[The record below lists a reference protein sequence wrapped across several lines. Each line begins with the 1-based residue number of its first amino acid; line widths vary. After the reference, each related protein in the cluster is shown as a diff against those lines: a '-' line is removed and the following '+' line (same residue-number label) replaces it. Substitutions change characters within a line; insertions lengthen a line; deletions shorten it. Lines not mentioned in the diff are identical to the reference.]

1 MGRSSSRSEFAETEN
16 RKSVSAIV
24 LPLQSTPRESAGPG
38 WTFLSN
44 HAHVLICLARNP
56 GAVLREVADQVGITE
71 RSVRNIL
78 DDLEEAGFVLRER
91 EGRRNRYV
99 LALDLPLRHPLEAHR
114 SIGDLLAAVLLPAE
128 RALIGLPDPDSS
140 DPAGD
145 SR

>member
-1 MGRSSSRSEFAETEN
+1 M
-16 RKSVSAIV
+16 
-24 LPLQSTPRESAGPG
+24 LPLQSTAREPSGPS

-78 DDLEEAGFVLRER
+78 DDLEDAGFVLRER
-91 EGRRNRYV
+91 EGRRNRYM

-128 RALIGLPDPDSS
+128 RAFIGLPDPVHPE
-140 DPAGD
+140 PAGD
-145 SR
+145 RE

>member
-1 MGRSSSRSEFAETEN
+1 M
-16 RKSVSAIV
+16 
-24 LPLQSTPRESAGPG
+24 PG

-114 SIGDLLAAVLLPAE
+114 SIGDLLTAVLLPAE
-128 RALIGLPDPDSS
+128 RALIGLPDPDPT

-145 SR
+145 LR

>member
-1 MGRSSSRSEFAETEN
+1 M
-16 RKSVSAIV
+16 
-24 LPLQSTPRESAGPG
+24 LPLQSTAREPAGPG

-78 DDLEEAGFVLRER
+78 DDLEDAGFVLRER
-91 EGRRNRYV
+91 EGRRNRYA
-99 LALDLPLRHPLEAHR
+99 LALDLPLRHPLESHR

-128 RALIGLPDPDSS
+128 RAVIGLPDPVHPES
-140 DPAGD
+140 AGD
-145 SR
+145 RE

>member
-1 MGRSSSRSEFAETEN
+1 
-16 RKSVSAIV
+16 V
-24 LPLQSTPRESAGPG
+24 LPLQSTPRESAG

-78 DDLEEAGFVLRER
+78 DDLEDAGFVLRER
-91 EGRRNRYV
+91 EGRRNRYA

-128 RALIGLPDPDSS
+128 RELIGLPDPDPS
-140 DPAGD
+140 DPSGD
-145 SR
+145 PR

>member
-1 MGRSSSRSEFAETEN
+1 M
-16 RKSVSAIV
+16 
-24 LPLQSTPRESAGPG
+24 
-38 WTFLSN
+38 SN

-78 DDLEEAGFVLRER
+78 DDLEDAGFVLRER

-128 RALIGLPDPDSS
+128 RALIGLPDPVPPES
-140 DPAGD
+140 AGD
-145 SR
+145 RE